1 MPHPTPRERLSLYL
15 RLIRFDRPIGS
26 FLLLWPTWWG
36 LWLASDGNPSFD
48 NLVIFTAGV
57 FLMRSAGCIAND
69 LADRDFDRHVARTRD
84 RPLTSGAV
92 SVKEAVTLAV
102 LLALASFA
110 LVLQT
115 NALTVWMSVGGL
127 ALAAVYPFMKRFTH
141 LPQFGLG
148 FAFSWGIPMA
158 FTAEQDT
165 LPPALWLLFTAAVLW
180 SVVYDTFYAMVDR
193 EDDIRIG
200 IRSTAILFDEAD
212 RKITGA
218 LQVLVLVLLVLTGRQ
233 FGLGLV
239 YYVGLSVGAALF
251 AWQQWQ
257 IRDRD
262 RSKCFSA
269 FLNNNLFGLAV
280 FAGIAFDYAP

>member
-158 FTAEQDT
+158 FTAEQST

-218 LQVLVLVLLVLTGRQ
+218 LQVMVLVLLVLTGRQ

-269 FLNNNLFGLAV
+269 FLNNNLFGLAI